1 MIMEITQILL
11 KVFGRVIIEKLN
23 VEVVLFLSLEEVARE
38 YELLLEVSTSLNNV
52 GMVELFV
59 KIINLI

>member
-11 KVFGRVIIEKLN
+11 KVFGGVIIEKLN
-23 VEVVLFLSLEEVARE
+23 VEVVLFLSLEGVVGE
-38 YELLLEVSTSLNNV
+38 YELLLEASTSLNNV